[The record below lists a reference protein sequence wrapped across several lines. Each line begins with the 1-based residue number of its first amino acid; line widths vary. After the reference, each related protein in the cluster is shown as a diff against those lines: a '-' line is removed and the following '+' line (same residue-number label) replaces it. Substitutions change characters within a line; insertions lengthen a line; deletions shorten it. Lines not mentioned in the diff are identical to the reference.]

1 MENRTA
7 ISILEAMAV
16 DMTGALG
23 GLRKTEP
30 MADVLQQRLD
40 AINMAQDA
48 LRAQQEAE
56 KNDPLTVEELR
67 EMKNTPVFV
76 VPLERV
82 PKDEWSEWCV
92 MNYAGNIAHIPGV
105 EYMWWDVDNYGKEWL
120 AYRRQPSKEG

>member
-1 MENRTA
+1 MTIEEAIKNRERCLEYLEGCGPQASAENV
-7 ISILEAMAV
+7 EAV
-16 DMTGALG
+16 
-23 GLRKTEP
+23 
-30 MADVLQQRLD
+30 RLSL
-40 AINMAQDA
+40 AA

-56 KNDPLTVEELR
+56 KNDPLTVEEVR